1 MADTKKFYFTEEHE
15 WVEKLADDTVRVGVT
30 EHAAELLGDVVFVEY
45 QTGLDEVA
53 KGDEVVTVESVK
65 SVSEV
70 YAPLTGTITKQNEE
84 LSDSPETVNADAFG
98 DGWMFEM
105 TVADPSE
112 LDALMNF
119 AAYEAFVVAEEA

>member
-1 MADTKKFYFTEEHE
+1 MADTKNFYFTEEHE
-15 WVEKLADDTVRVGVT
+15 WVEKLADGTVRIGVT

-53 KGDEVVTVESVK
+53 KGDDVVTVESVK

-70 YAPLTGTITKQNEE
+70 YAPVTGTITKQNEE

-105 TVADPSE
+105 TVTDPSE

-119 AAYEAFVVAEEA
+119 AAYEAFVAAEEA